1 MFINDIGPRRAAL
14 MGGITLIIVLGLAML
29 AMRGTSGPMAYLY
42 TDLDAASAAAIA
54 DRLQTEQVPYEIA
67 DNGLALMVPAARVA
81 DLRMSLAGEQ
91 IGGAIGYEVLDRE
104 DAFGT
109 SAAKSRINRTRAI
122 EGELARS
129 IETIT
134 TISRARVHINMPE
147 RALFERDR
155 QPASASVTLRTAGS
169 LAPGQVDAIRA
180 LVSSAVPG
188 LDAAAISIV
197 DQSGALLA
205 RAGDADGA
213 GGMAR
218 RQVAI
223 ENRLRG
229 EIEALLGRVV
239 GAGKVR
245 ANVAAELELDDIR
258 EESETYDPDMAV
270 LQHQTTV
277 EKEDQDSETSALG
290 GPVSIS
296 TQLPENQS
304 TAEQEAR
311 RRSANEVSEEMVW
324 ANSATRTTR
333 IRQGGALKRL
343 SVSVVVDGSYV
354 DGGYS
359 ARPQAELQR
368 LQNLVQNA
376 IGFDESR
383 GDSVV
388 VENLR
393 FAEIEGVDAPIAGM
407 PFGLTK
413 SDILP
418 VVRTAILGL
427 IGLAAL
433 IVLLRSLKPGTI
445 DRIKTLPALTPETD
459 DAKMKRLL
467 ERAAQ
472 GDDEALTQLQAM
484 RGDTRAPIEQ
494 EIDLAQIEGRL
505 KSTAVRKVGDVV
517 EKSPRESAAIIRQWM
532 YS

>member
-1 MFINDIGPRRAAL
+1 
-14 MGGITLIIVLGLAML
+14 MGGITLVVVALLAML

-54 DRLQTEQVPYEIA
+54 DRLTTEQIPYEIA
-67 DNGLALMVPAARVA
+67 DNGRALLVPAARVA

-109 SAAKSRINRTRAI
+109 SAAKSKINRTRAI

-188 LDAAAISIV
+188 LDASAISIV

-205 RAGDADGA
+205 RAGDMTGA
-213 GGMAR
+213 GGMEG
-218 RQVAI
+218 RQVAM

-239 GAGKVR
+239 GPGKVR
-245 ANVAAELELDDIR
+245 ANVAAELEQDDIR

-270 LQHQTTV
+270 LARQTTV
-277 EKEDQDSETSALG
+277 EKADQDSETSALG

-296 TQLPENQS
+296 TQLPENDPANG
-304 TAEQEAR
+304 AEQEAR
-311 RRSANEVSEEMVW
+311 SRSANEVSEEMVW

-343 SVSVVVDGSYV
+343 SVSVVVDGNYV

-376 IGFDESR
+376 IGFDAAR

-393 FAEIEGVDAPIAGM
+393 FAEVEGMDAPIAGM
-407 PFGLTK
+407 PLGLTK
-413 SDILP
+413 ADIVP
-418 VVRTAILGL
+418 VIRTVILGL

-433 IVLLRSLKPGTI
+433 ILILRSLKPGTI
-445 DRIKTLPALTPETD
+445 ERIRTLPALTPETD
-459 DAKMKRLL
+459 EAKMKRLL

-472 GDDEALTQLQAM
+472 GDDEALTELQAM
-484 RGDTRAPIEQ
+484 RGDTRAPVEQ

-505 KSTAVRKVGDVV
+505 KSTAVRKVGEVV
-517 EKSPRESAAIIRQWM
+517 EKSPRESSAIIRQWM